1 MAMPDYLIRTLPK
14 PGRRTSP
21 PGALLLNRHEEEA
34 KRELWAFKRANKE
47 MEFVLLT
54 SNEEEEVARL

>member
-1 MAMPDYLIRTLPK
+1 MSSDYLIRTLPK

-21 PGALLLNRHEEEA
+21 PGALLLNRREEEA

-47 MEFVLLT
+47 TNFVLLT
-54 SNEEEEVARL
+54 SPKEEEVARV